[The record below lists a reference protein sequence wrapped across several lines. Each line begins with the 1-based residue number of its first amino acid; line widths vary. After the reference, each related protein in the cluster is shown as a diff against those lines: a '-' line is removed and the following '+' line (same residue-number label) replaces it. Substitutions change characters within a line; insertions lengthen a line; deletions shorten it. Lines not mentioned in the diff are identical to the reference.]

1 MRLTDASFII
11 TSALTTDA
19 SLKRRHTHHH
29 DGIFGPEYAPTCVDE
44 NNREPI
50 HHFLFVCCFGLGPT
64 LLSFVVWKLTLI
76 TMMMGSSMKGM
87 TLLAMIACAQAF
99 TNIRL
104 TTTTTVSTGAGYR
117 SPLSSS
123 RTSATPPLSMLL
135 DASSTIEIAA
145 AADLSLQNKDVL
157 VFIAG
162 VIPFAWATVEFWRRI
177 AVGEPFGTGKDSVY
191 IGKDNAPSESRGRQT
206 LDQGAFTVA
215 YILFGLAAG
224 AIGLTLY
231 SVISSGAPPEN
242 LL

>member
-1 MRLTDASFII
+1 MRR
-11 TSALTTDA
+11 
-19 SLKRRHTHHH
+19 K
-29 DGIFGPEYAPTCVDE
+29 
-44 NNREPI
+44 
-50 HHFLFVCCFGLGPT
+50 GL
-64 LLSFVVWKLTLI
+64 
-76 TMMMGSSMKGM
+76 
-87 TLLAMIACAQAF
+87 TLLAMVACAQAF
-99 TNIRL
+99 TSIRP
-104 TTTTTVSTGAGYR
+104 TATGVGR
-117 SPLSSS
+117 RTQLPSP
-123 RTSATPPLSMLL
+123 RASALSMLL
-135 DASSTIEIAA
+135 DPSSSIEIAT

-162 VIPFAWATVEFWRRI
+162 VVPFAWATVEFWRRI